1 MTDAELFARLG
12 QLLDVIEGLR
22 QEMRDGFAAADR
34 RAAKIEADVSELKAD
49 VSELRADI
57 SELKADVSGLKAEV
71 SSVKGEL
78 AVVNKRLTALENE
91 MLGIKQ
97 AQAVMNARLEDQWR
111 VVTALIPTR
120 VAAVGVEPAKSAGKR

>member
-34 RAAKIEADVSELKAD
+34 RAAKIEADVSEL
-49 VSELRADI
+49 R
-57 SELKADVSGLKAEV
+57 ADVSGLKAEV
-71 SSVKGEL
+71 SGVKGEL
-78 AVVNKRLTALENE
+78 VLVNKRLAALENE
-91 MLGIKQ
+91 MVGIKQ

>member
-22 QEMRDGFAAADR
+22 REMRDGFAAADR
-34 RAAKIEADVSELKAD
+34 RAEKLEADVSELKA
-49 VSELRADI
+49 EL
-57 SELKADVSGLKAEV
+57 SGVKAELV
-71 SSVKGEL
+71 
-78 AVVNKRLTALENE
+78 VVNKRLAALENE
-91 MLGIKQ
+91 MVGIKQ

-120 VAAVGVEPAKSAGKR
+120 VAAVGVEPAKSAGKRV